1 MIRRTFK
8 GADTYIWGKNK
19 MAKAAKKK
27 KAARKPAKKVT
38 RKPAKKATRKP
49 AKKAAR
55 KATKKKPSKKAAKRT
70 SSKKATKKKTAAR
83 KSTRRTTPKAGSSKW
98 VPGHPYP
105 EPKVKRIRTAKGR
118 RPYFF
123 DDPNIDKLLAMIMA
137 LTGEVS
143 VIRERLDTHERLAQ
157 KKKMPTHQAIEDY
170 KPDDVTEA
178 FRAQWRA
185 DYIARILRIV
195 QVELDQITRGETEKD
210 YDKIVDEVSK

>member
-1 MIRRTFK
+1 
-8 GADTYIWGKNK
+8 
-19 MAKAAKKK
+19 MAKAAKRKSKGVAKKKQSARKPAK
-27 KAARKPAKKVT
+27 KAARKPAKK
-38 RKPAKKATRKP
+38 AARKP

-55 KATKKKPSKKAAKRT
+55 KPAKKAARKPAKKKPARKPAKRT
-70 SSKKATKKKTAAR
+70 PAKKASKKKTAAR
-83 KSTRRTTPKAGSSKW
+83 KSTRRAAPKAATSKW
-98 VPGHPYP
+98 IPGHPYP

-157 KKKMPTHQAIEDY
+157 KKKVPTHQAIEDY

-195 QVELDQITRGETEKD
+195 QVELDQITRGETDKD

>member
-1 MIRRTFK
+1 
-8 GADTYIWGKNK
+8 
-19 MAKAAKKK
+19 MAKAAKRKSKGAAKKKQSARKPAKKSARKRAK
-27 KAARKPAKKVT
+27 KAARKPAKKSA
-38 RKPAKKATRKP
+38 RKAVKKKPARKPTKRTPAKKA
-49 AKKAAR
+49 
-55 KATKKKPSKKAAKRT
+55 S
-70 SSKKATKKKTAAR
+70 KKKTAAR
-83 KSTRRTTPKAGSSKW
+83 KSTRRAASKAASSKW
-98 VPGHPYP
+98 IPGHPYP

-157 KKKMPTHQAIEDY
+157 KKKVPTHQAIEDY

-195 QVELDQITRGETEKD
+195 QVELDQITRGETDKD

>member
-1 MIRRTFK
+1 
-8 GADTYIWGKNK
+8 

-27 KAARKPAKKVT
+27 SKSAAKRPAKKAAKKAV
-38 RKPAKKATRKP
+38 RKPAKKAARKVAKKAARKP

-55 KATKKKPSKKAAKRT
+55 KAVKKPAKKA
-70 SSKKATKKKTAAR
+70 AAR
-83 KSTRRTTPKAGSSKW
+83 KSTRRAAKPKASSTKW
-98 VPGHPYP
+98 IPGHAYP

-143 VIRERLDTHERLAQ
+143 VIRERVDTHERLAQ
-157 KKKMPTHQAIEDY
+157 SKKWASHQAIEDY

-210 YDKIVDEVSK
+210 YDKIVEEVSK

>member
-1 MIRRTFK
+1 
-8 GADTYIWGKNK
+8 
-19 MAKAAKKK
+19 MAKAAKRKSKGAAKKKQSARKPAK
-27 KAARKPAKKVT
+27 KAARKPAKKKPA
-38 RKPAKKATRKP
+38 RKTAKRTPAKKA
-49 AKKAAR
+49 
-55 KATKKKPSKKAAKRT
+55 S
-70 SSKKATKKKTAAR
+70 KKKTAAR
-83 KSTRRTTPKAGSSKW
+83 KSTGRAAPKAATSKW
-98 VPGHPYP
+98 IPGHPYP

-157 KKKMPTHQAIEDY
+157 KKKVPTHQAIEDY

-195 QVELDQITRGETEKD
+195 QVELDQITRGETDKD

>member
-1 MIRRTFK
+1 
-8 GADTYIWGKNK
+8 
-19 MAKAAKKK
+19 MAKAAKKKSKGAAKSPAKKSVKKVAK
-27 KAARKPAKKVT
+27 KAARKPAKKAA
-38 RKPAKKATRKP
+38 AKKVARKP
-49 AKKAAR
+49 AKKAA
-55 KATKKKPSKKAAKRT
+55 
-70 SSKKATKKKTAAR
+70 KKATAR
-83 KSTRRTTPKAGSSKW
+83 KSTRRAGAASKASSTKW
-98 VPGHPYP
+98 IPGHPYP

-157 KKKMPTHQAIEDY
+157 SKKWSSHQAIEDY

-178 FRAQWRA
+178 FLAQFRA

-210 YDKIVDEVSK
+210 YDKIVEEVSK

>member
-1 MIRRTFK
+1 
-8 GADTYIWGKNK
+8 
-19 MAKAAKKK
+19 MAKAAKRKAKK
-27 KAARKPAKKVT
+27 KPAK
-38 RKPAKKATRKP
+38 RKAAKKP

-55 KATKKKPSKKAAKRT
+55 KPARNAARKPAKKKAAKKKPAKKKT
-70 SSKKATKKKTAAR
+70 AKKATKR
-83 KSTRRTTPKAGSSKW
+83 KSTRRAAAKPASSTKW
-98 VPGHPYP
+98 IPGHPYP

-137 LTGEVS
+137 LAGEVS
-143 VIRERLDTHERLAQ
+143 VIRERIDTHERLAQ
-157 KKKMPTHQAIEDY
+157 KKTWASHQAIEDY

-195 QVELDQITRGETEKD
+195 QVELDQITRGESEKD
-210 YDKIVDEVSK
+210 YNEIVEEVSK

>member
-1 MIRRTFK
+1 
-8 GADTYIWGKNK
+8 
-19 MAKAAKKK
+19 MARAAKKK
-27 KAARKPAKKVT
+27 AKGTARKASKTAARKPA
-38 RKPAKKATRKP
+38 RKTA
-49 AKKAAR
+49 
-55 KATKKKPSKKAAKRT
+55 
-70 SSKKATKKKTAAR
+70 KKTAAR
-83 KSTRRTTPKAGSSKW
+83 KSTRRAAPTRAASSTKW
-98 VPGHPYP
+98 KPGHPYP

-157 KKKMPTHQAIEDY
+157 KKTWASHQAIEDY
-170 KPDDVTEA
+170 KPDDITEA

-195 QVELDQITRGETEKD
+195 QVELDQITRGESEKD
-210 YDKIVDEVSK
+210 YEKIVEEVSK

>member
-1 MIRRTFK
+1 
-8 GADTYIWGKNK
+8 
-19 MAKAAKKK
+19 MAKAAKRKSKGVAKK
-27 KAARKPAKKVT
+27 KQSA
-38 RKPAKKATRKP
+38 RKP

-55 KATKKKPSKKAAKRT
+55 KAAKKKPARKPAKRT
-70 SSKKATKKKTAAR
+70 PAKKASKKKTAAR
-83 KSTRRTTPKAGSSKW
+83 KSTRRAAPKAATSKW
-98 VPGHPYP
+98 IPGHPYP

-157 KKKMPTHQAIEDY
+157 KKKVPTHQAIEDY

-195 QVELDQITRGETEKD
+195 QVELDQITRGETDKD

>member
-1 MIRRTFK
+1 
-8 GADTYIWGKNK
+8 
-19 MAKAAKKK
+19 MAKAKRKSKGAAKKKKVARKPAK
-27 KAARKPAKKVT
+27 KAARKPAKK
-38 RKPAKKATRKP
+38 AARKP

-55 KATKKKPSKKAAKRT
+55 KTAKKKPAKKKAAKKT
-70 SSKKATKKKTAAR
+70 AKKKATAR
-83 KSTRRTTPKAGSSKW
+83 KSTRRAAPKAASGKW
-98 VPGHPYP
+98 IPGHPYP

-210 YDKIVDEVSK
+210 YDKIVEEVSK

>member
-1 MIRRTFK
+1 
-8 GADTYIWGKNK
+8 
-19 MAKAAKKK
+19 MAKAAKKKSKGAAKSPAKKSVKKAAK
-27 KAARKPAKKVT
+27 KAARKPAKKAA
-38 RKPAKKATRKP
+38 AKKVARKP

-55 KATKKKPSKKAAKRT
+55 PAKAAK
-70 SSKKATKKKTAAR
+70 KATAR
-83 KSTRRTTPKAGSSKW
+83 KSTRRAGATSKASSTKW
-98 VPGHPYP
+98 IPGHPYP

-157 KKKMPTHQAIEDY
+157 SKKWASHQAIEDY

-210 YDKIVDEVSK
+210 YDKIVEEVSK

>member
-1 MIRRTFK
+1 
-8 GADTYIWGKNK
+8 
-19 MAKAAKKK
+19 MAKAAKRKSKGAAKK
-27 KAARKPAKKVT
+27 KKTA
-38 RKPAKKATRKP
+38 RKPAKKATRRP

-55 KATKKKPSKKAAKRT
+55 KSAKKTARKAAKKKPAKKAAKRKPA
-70 SSKKATKKKTAAR
+70 KKAAKKKASAR
-83 KSTRRTTPKAGSSKW
+83 KSARRAAPKAASSKW

-157 KKKMPTHQAIEDY
+157 KKKVPTHQAIEDY

-210 YDKIVDEVSK
+210 YDKIVEEVSK